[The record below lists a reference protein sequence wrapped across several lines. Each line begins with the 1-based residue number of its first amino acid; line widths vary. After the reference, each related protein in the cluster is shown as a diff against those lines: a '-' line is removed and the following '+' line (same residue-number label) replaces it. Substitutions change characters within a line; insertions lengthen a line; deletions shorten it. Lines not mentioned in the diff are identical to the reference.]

1 MLVTLNVKNFA
12 IIDNIQIDF
21 DEGLTVLTGETG
33 AGKSLIIDAI
43 SLLFGERAS
52 TELVRYGEQKAVIE
66 GLFSNYDKKIIEIL
80 NEFSIEY
87 DENEFLFIKREIYQ
101 TGKSLCKINNQ
112 TVSLNQL
119 KQISE
124 YIGDIHSQL
133 ETFGLINPKNYLS
146 FIKDDFIDN
155 KLIEYN
161 KELKQY
167 KEVSD
172 ELKELVSN
180 IKENSLK
187 EDYLKFQLNELDK
200 ANLSID
206 EEAELQQELKLL
218 SDSEK
223 VKSLI
228 TNIKDIY
235 SNSDVLEKIYESI
248 SIFDKL
254 SNYNETFGNMKNTV
268 EEAYYNLE
276 AISTDK
282 IFYSGLFDFNEQ
294 RFNEINDR
302 LGMFSDLKRKYKKT
316 IDQLIEYRELIRKD
330 LESISNY
337 DHLKEELEK
346 QLKKSYDKTV
356 SLALEIRSQRQNI
369 ASQLVKNMES
379 HLLDLQLN
387 NAKFEVVFN
396 EIDKNNINFN
406 KDGIDIIDFYVSF
419 NKGEPLK
426 PLSKTASGGELS
438 RFMLALKTVLGDKLP
453 MQTKIFDEIDSGVS
467 GSIAYSIGKKL
478 LNISNNSQVLC
489 ITHLPQVASIAK
501 NHYKISKGIIEDRTF
516 TKIELL
522 NTKQRIHEI
531 ACMLSNGNI
540 TETSLKYAEEL
551 LRNQ

>member
-66 GLFSNYDKKIIEIL
+66 GLFSNYDKKIIEL
-80 NEFSIEY
+80 LDEFSIEY

-172 ELKELVSN
+172 KLKELDNN

-206 EEAELQQELKLL
+206 EESDLQQELKLL

-235 SNSDVLEKIYESI
+235 SNSDVLERIYESI

-254 SNYNETFGNMKNTV
+254 SNYNETFGDMKNAV

-316 IDQLIEYRELIRKD
+316 IDQLIDYRESIRKD

-337 DHLKEELEK
+337 DNLKEELEK
-346 QLKKSYDKTV
+346 QIKNSYNKTV
-356 SLALEIRSQRQNI
+356 SLALEIRNQRQNI

-396 EIDKNNINFN
+396 KIDENNIIFN

-478 LNISNNSQVLC
+478 QNIANNSQVLC

-501 NHYKISKGIIEDRTF
+501 NHFKISKGIIEDRTF

-522 NTKQRIHEI
+522 NKEQRIHEI

-551 LRNQ
+551 LGNQ